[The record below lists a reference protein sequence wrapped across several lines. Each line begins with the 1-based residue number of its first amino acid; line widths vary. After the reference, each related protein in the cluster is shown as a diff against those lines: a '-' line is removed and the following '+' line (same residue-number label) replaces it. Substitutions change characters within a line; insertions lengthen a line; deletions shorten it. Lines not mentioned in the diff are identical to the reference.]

1 MYGCLDKQFFPESV
15 LAQVILKIWK
25 YLIKK
30 WIQFGDHI
38 PKVLRLII
46 DNIQCYVKK
55 YVDYVWKGIEKKIM
69 K

>member
-46 DNIQCYVKK
+46 DNIQYYVKK
-55 YVDYVWKGIEKKIM
+55 
-69 K
+69 